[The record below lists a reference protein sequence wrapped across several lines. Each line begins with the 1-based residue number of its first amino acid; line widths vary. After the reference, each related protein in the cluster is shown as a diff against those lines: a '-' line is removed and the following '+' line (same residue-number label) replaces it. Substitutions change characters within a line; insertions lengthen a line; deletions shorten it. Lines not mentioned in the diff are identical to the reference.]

1 MSGKEKKQ
9 TLEERILG
17 TIIDAMLDAKSDL
30 SERPIRDWSRILM
43 DSCRRR
49 RFGTDQSPFVTSC

>member
-9 TLEERILG
+9 SLEERMLS
-17 TIIDAMLDAKSDL
+17 TIIDAMLDAQPELTGK
-30 SERPIRDWSRILM
+30 PTTDWSRILL

-49 RFGTDQSPFVTSC
+49 RFGTDQSPFVSSC

>member
-9 TLEERILG
+9 SLEVRMLS
-17 TIIDAMLDAKSDL
+17 TIIDALLDAQQDL
-30 SERPIRDWSRILM
+30 SDKPAPDWSRILI

>member
-9 TLEERILG
+9 SLEVRMLS
-17 TIIDAMLDAKSDL
+17 TIIDAMLDAKQDL
-30 SERPIRDWSRILM
+30 SEQPANDWSRILM

-49 RFGTDQSPFVTSC
+49 RFGTDQSPFATTC

>member
-1 MSGKEKKQ
+1 MSVKEKKQ
-9 TLEERILG
+9 TLEERMLG
-17 TIIDAMLDAKSDL
+17 TIIDAMLDAKQDL
-30 SERPIRDWSRILM
+30 SDRTLLDWSRILM

>member
-9 TLEERILG
+9 SLEERMLS
-17 TIIDAMLDAKSDL
+17 TIIDALLDAKQDL
-30 SERPIRDWSRILM
+30 SDKPVPDWSRILM

>member
-9 TLEERILG
+9 SLEERMLS
-17 TIIDAMLDAKSDL
+17 TIIDALLDVKPDL
-30 SERPIRDWSRILM
+30 SDKPTNDWSAILL

-49 RFGTDQSPFVTSC
+49 RFGTDQSPFVSSC

>member
-1 MSGKEKKQ
+1 MNGQEKKQ

-17 TIIDAMLDAKSDL
+17 TIIDAMLDAKKEL
-30 SERPIRDWSRILM
+30 RERPIPDWSRILM

-49 RFGTDQSPFVTSC
+49 RFGTDQAPFVTSC

>member
-9 TLEERILG
+9 NLEERMLS
-17 TIIDAMLDAKSDL
+17 TIIDALLDAKQDL
-30 SERPIRDWSRILM
+30 SDKPVNDWSRILI

-49 RFGTDQSPFVTSC
+49 RFGTDQSPFVASC

>member
-9 TLEERILG
+9 SLEERMLS
-17 TIIDAMLDAKSDL
+17 TIIDALLDAKQDL
-30 SERPIRDWSRILM
+30 TDKPANDWSRILI

>member
-9 TLEERILG
+9 TLEERILS
-17 TIIDAMLDAKSDL
+17 TIIDAMLDAQKDL
-30 SERPIRDWSRILM
+30 SERPMPDWSRILM

-49 RFGTDQSPFVTSC
+49 RFGTDQSPVFTSC